1 MRRLCILLLAF
12 WVGSCATEPTLQ
24 QYFVEKSEDG
34 DFVTVDFVPDNL
46 NLDRAKLTAEQ
57 REAVGSFRK
66 MNILAFQKTEGNTAK
81 YEAERIRV
89 DSLLQDEQYQELM
102 HISGKTK
109 GGSLRFVGTENEI
122 EEFVVYAHQADNG
135 FAVVRVL
142 GDNMTPDDVYNL
154 MSVMRSANVDPEAL
168 KPLQELFPT
177 AKR

>member
-1 MRRLCILLLAF
+1 MKRLCLLLLAF
-12 WVGSCATEPTLQ
+12 WVGSCASEPTLQ

-46 NLDRAKLTAEQ
+46 NLDKAKLTVEQ
-57 REAVGSFRK
+57 REAVKSFRK
-66 MNILAFQKTEGNTAK
+66 MNILAFQRTDGNAAK
-81 YEAERIRV
+81 YETERIRV

-109 GGSLRFVGTENEI
+109 GGSLRFLGNENEI

-135 FAVVRVL
+135 FAIVRVL

-154 MSVMRSANVDPEAL
+154 MSVMRSANIDAAAL
-168 KPLQELFPT
+168 QPLQELFST